1 MLVKDIT
8 QQMKE
13 PGTHGNV
20 FKRDSEELTLLYIKN
35 IEMNVQ
41 MKETLVVPGAGREA
55 VEPLLNRTDLH
66 VCKHELFALL
76 SVTVPG

>member
-41 MKETLVVPGAGREA
+41 MKETLVVPGAGREG
-55 VEPLLNRTDLH
+55 
-66 VCKHELFALL
+66 
-76 SVTVPG
+76 S